1 MLQQI
6 LLPRQM
12 YTSSHMSVRTSVHI
26 SIPVGVIGKK
36 TVSTLV
42 AHSSLKCRHRTG
54 LPFPSFQGNEILIEA
69 SFSSNLDMRR
79 YDCIHNNKNNFNY
92 TWGVCV
98 CVHIK
103 VSEWVADRRFSQLL
117 IKLTINEMEQLRL
130 KLQHQQQTTSTA
142 AIHRTFQHF
151 LQKR

>member
-1 MLQQI
+1 
-6 LLPRQM
+6 M

-54 LPFPSFQGNEILIEA
+54 LLFPSFQGNEILIEA
-69 SFSSNLDMRR
+69 RFSSNLDMRR

-98 CVHIK
+98 C
-103 VSEWVADRRFSQLL
+103 SDRRFSQLL

-130 KLQHQQQTTSTA
+130 KLWHQQQTTSTA
-142 AIHRTFQHF
+142 AIHRTIQHF